1 MVLTLDMLTYDI
13 LTGFNTDV
21 LPSSFIVP
29 PPTTIVYVLSI
40 HVTVNFTTF
49 IYNRTKEMH

>member
-1 MVLTLDMLTYDI
+1 MVLTLDMLTYDT

-29 PPTTIVYVLSI
+29 PSTTAVYAFSFN
-40 HVTVNFTTF
+40 VTANHTKFF
-49 IYNRTKEMH
+49 YNIAK